1 MGVSVPLRGLV
12 VFNAQQV
19 WDEQYKQ
26 PSVPLR
32 GLVVF
37 YVSNL
42 KMIPVGRFSVSVP
55 LRGLVVFNQLRWTND
70 ITVYAFPSPYGD

>member
-12 VFNAQQV
+12 VFNAQQG

-55 LRGLVVFNQLRWTND
+55 LRGLVVFNSYVRTLLRSGQL
-70 ITVYAFPSPYGD
+70 FPSPYRD